1 MFNKLNHLHTFLS
14 NSRLMCTFY
23 ITKKKAS
30 VMNAFLI
37 LPVQLHKSTW
47 AYPKPDMYSLYFY
60 AYMFLSYL
68 SL

>member
-1 MFNKLNHLHTFLS
+1 
-14 NSRLMCTFY
+14 MCTFY